1 MFNFM
6 QHVIEQLQQLG
17 RARCS
22 ESYTSTLNS
31 FKKFRNQKDVL
42 LSEMDSEM
50 MQAYEAYLKGK
61 GLCPNSSSFYL
72 RNLRAVYNR
81 AVEKKLVKQ
90 QYPFKHVYTGIDKT
104 VKRAI
109 PLQTI
114 KAIKNMDFRTDSS
127 LDFARDMFL
136 FSFYTRGMSF
146 IDMAYL
152 EKKNLKN
159 GILTYRR
166 RKTGKQL
173 SIKFEKCMQEL
184 VEKYDIP
191 QSTYLLPIIQPSSS
205 KTEREQYLYAAHH
218 INRHLKSIG
227 TLLGISIPL
236 TLYVARHSWASIAKC
251 QRIPLSVISEGM
263 GHESER
269 MTLIYLATLDT
280 VAVDKANRTILRLL

>member
-42 LSEMDSEM
+42 LSEMDSGM
-50 MQAYEAYLKGK
+50 IQAYEAYLKGK

-127 LDFARDMFL
+127 LDFARV
-136 FSFYTRGMSF
+136 T
-146 IDMAYL
+146 
-152 EKKNLKN
+152 
-159 GILTYRR
+159 
-166 RKTGKQL
+166 
-173 SIKFEKCMQEL
+173 
-184 VEKYDIP
+184 
-191 QSTYLLPIIQPSSS
+191 IIRVMRYG
-205 KTEREQYLYAAHH
+205 EF
-218 INRHLKSIG
+218 
-227 TLLGISIPL
+227 
-236 TLYVARHSWASIAKC
+236 
-251 QRIPLSVISEGM
+251 
-263 GHESER
+263 
-269 MTLIYLATLDT
+269 
-280 VAVDKANRTILRLL
+280 